1 MPECVILKLLS
12 HLTLS
17 SVEFSSPPRRIPR
30 YVRGPPPPRSSRRT
44 SRRALCVHSDGT
56 MGLSGVHRGRMS
68 RRVVPLVLVS
78 FLMRISWQTPF
89 VVGAST
95 PLVIAPSEFT
105 AGAFVAV
112 RVHGAVGASGLT
124 VVLAD
129 LNSTTSPVTVAT
141 ASVPSSG
148 GDAVTVTMAVPSS
161 VDTT

>member
-1 MPECVILKLLS
+1 
-12 HLTLS
+12 
-17 SVEFSSPPRRIPR
+17 
-30 YVRGPPPPRSSRRT
+30 
-44 SRRALCVHSDGT
+44 

-78 FLMRISWQTPF
+78 FLMRMSWQTPF

-129 LNSTTSPVTVAT
+129 LTSTTSPVTVAT

-148 GDAVTVTMAVPSS
+148 GDAVTVTVAVPSS
-161 VDTT
+161 VDTTKSNYKLRLFASSASISSTPIAEHA